1 MPQSLK
7 CAVFALMLLSP
18 CLPVASAQMQPATPA
33 ANDARS
39 ITLNVITSPSGP
51 ASDSLT
57 AADFQLLDN
66 KAPRPF
72 TSFRR
77 VTITDP
83 VHVIVVVDTVN
94 LPFTRVAYVRSE
106 VQKFLKADG
115 GHLAFPTTF
124 AVISDKTTE
133 VQQGF
138 STDGAA
144 LSNALEQYPMSLREV
159 RRDQG
164 FWGADERTRISLKA
178 LDELAAYSANLPG
191 RKLILWVSPGWP
203 LLTGTR
209 IELSNKQ
216 QQGIFRGIVN
226 YSRQL
231 RQNNIT
237 LYNINPLGPEENL
250 IAANYYENFVKG
262 IRKAS
267 DTEIAD
273 LSLQVLA
280 AQSGGLTITSSSD
293 VAGNIAKCIA
303 DTHSWFE
310 LTFTSPPSEH
320 PDEYHH
326 VQVNVT
332 KPGITARTRDGYYAQ
347 P

>member
-7 CAVFALMLLSP
+7 CAVLALVLLSP
-18 CLPVASAQMQPATPA
+18 CLPLVAQLQPATPV

-39 ITLNVITSPSGP
+39 ITLNVITSPAGP
-51 ASDSLT
+51 ASDSLS
-57 AADFQLLDN
+57 AQDFQLLDN
-66 KAPRPF
+66 KTPRPF

-77 VTITDP
+77 VTVTDP
-83 VHVIVVVDTVN
+83 VHVIVVVDAIN

-115 GHLAFPTTF
+115 GHLALPTTF
-124 AVISDKTTE
+124 AVITDKTTE

-144 LSNALEQYPMSLREV
+144 LSNALEQYPMALRQV

-164 FWGADERTRISLKA
+164 FWGADERTHLSLKA
-178 LDELAAYSANLPG
+178 LDELTAYAAKLPG

-203 LLTGTR
+203 LLTGAR
-209 IELSNKQ
+209 IDLGDKQ
-216 QQGIFRGIVN
+216 HKNIFREVVN
-226 YSRQL
+226 YSGQL
-231 RQNNIT
+231 RQANIT

-250 IAANYYENFVKG
+250 MAATYYENFVKG
-262 IRKAS
+262 VRKPS

-280 AQSGGLTITSSSD
+280 AQSGGLTLTSSSD

-310 LTFTSPPSEH
+310 LTFTPPSSEH

-326 VQVNVT
+326 VQINIA